1 MHYVYMM
8 QTDRPILLSRARD
21 EVRDALR
28 GMILSGDVPPDGRVE
43 EIELST
49 RLGVSRTPVREAL
62 IALESE
68 GLVRSRPNRGFVVLP
83 LDAAQV
89 RETYPV
95 LAALESAAL
104 KLSAEHLQAA
114 LPDLRDINRRLA
126 GERSRARQHELDRA
140 FHDRLTRDCGNPRLL
155 TLLQAEWTRARRFDG
170 AFERGTADQAGSCAE
185 HDLVIAAIEAG
196 RLDEA
201 AAVLEQHWRRGI
213 EVVVKWLNEK
223 S

>member
-1 MHYVYMM
+1 MM
-8 QTDRPILLSRARD
+8 QSDRPILLSRARD

-28 GMILSGDVPPDGRVE
+28 TMILSGDVPPDGRVE
-43 EIELST
+43 EVELST

-89 RETYPV
+89 REIYPV

-104 KLSAEHLQAA
+104 KLTGERLRDA
-114 LPDLRDINRRLA
+114 LPGLRDVNRRLA
-126 GERSRARQHELDRA
+126 AERGRARQHELDRT
-140 FHDRLTRDCGNPRLL
+140 FHDLLTRDCGNPRLL

-185 HDLVIAAIEAG
+185 HDQVIAAIAAG
-196 RLDEA
+196 RFDDA
-201 AAVLEQHWRRGI
+201 AAVLERHWRRGT
-213 EVVVKWLNEK
+213 EVVVNWLNEK